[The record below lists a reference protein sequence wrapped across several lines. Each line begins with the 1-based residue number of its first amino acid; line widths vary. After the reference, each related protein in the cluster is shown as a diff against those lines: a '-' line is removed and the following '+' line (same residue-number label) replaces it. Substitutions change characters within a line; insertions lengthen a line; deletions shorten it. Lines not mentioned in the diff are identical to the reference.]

1 LFVIDVSEPRSPTIR
16 GELKIPGFS
25 TSMHML
31 DDDHILSMGYDT
43 DDQGSFAW
51 FTGILLQIMDVSDPE
66 NPELTYRE
74 VIGARGSTSD
84 TATNHLAFNFFAA
97 RDLLAVPMVICEG
110 TEGGGNYGD
119 EMTFS
124 GLMVYQVTAAGGFS
138 YVGGV
143 PHEQDGTVSY
153 NNWWTRSNSL
163 VKRSVFMDDFVFSV
177 TLEEINVSGLADLG
191 NPVAN
196 ISLVE

>member
-31 DDDHILSMGYDT
+31 DDDHILSMGYDA

-110 TEGGGNYGD
+110 TEGGGNYG
-119 EMTFS
+119 E
-124 GLMVYQVTAAGGFS
+124 
-138 YVGGV
+138 
-143 PHEQDGTVSY
+143 
-153 NNWWTRSNSL
+153 
-163 VKRSVFMDDFVFSV
+163 
-177 TLEEINVSGLADLG
+177 
-191 NPVAN
+191 
-196 ISLVE
+196 